1 MGINPIII
9 GEKIMKKYARKAY
22 DELKNKGVH
31 VIPPENGWG
40 GHFAISA
47 ELYGDGSKGD
57 DFDKKLDYYASPTG
71 DNTII
76 PEILEKH
83 GLYFEWV
90 NGGVVAVYD

>member
-1 MGINPIII
+1 MG
-9 GEKIMKKYARKAY
+9 MKNHARKAY
-22 DELKNKGVH
+22 TELKNKGVH
-31 VIPPENGWG
+31 VLHPDRGWG
-40 GHFAISA
+40 GHFAISG

-57 DFDKKLDYYASPTG
+57 DYDKKLDHYADLWG

-90 NGGVVAVYD
+90 NGGVAAVYDN